1 MKIYVADDS
10 ETERVLISAVL
21 DMLVGETDLVKIFDN
36 GLDLW
41 FECLADPPDLVI
53 VDLML
58 TSLGGLDFL
67 TLLRTHKHW
76 KQEIIVLVVSSVSP
90 EVIKSEVLRALK
102 PTFISP
108 TPRIHWRKR
117 SELFYRA
124 VRFPWSHVESRPGA
138 GLLSKLAGKNI
149 PWKPH
154 PPSPVP
160 RPERLTANT

>member
-21 DMLVGETDLVKIFDN
+21 DMLVSETDQVKVFDN

-41 FECLADPPDLVI
+41 FECLTDPPDLVI

-76 KQEIIVLVVSSVSP
+76 AQEIVVLVVSSVAP
-90 EVIKSEVLRALK
+90 DVIKSEVLRAGAQAYFHK
-102 PTFISP
+102 PYPPDSLEKAI
-108 TPRIHWRKR
+108 R
-117 SELFYRA
+117 SFL
-124 VRFPWSHVESRPGA
+124 PGRH
-138 GLLSKLAGKNI
+138 LSGI
-149 PWKPH
+149 PH
-154 PPSPVP
+154 
-160 RPERLTANT
+160 